1 MSTMMWEAIAA
12 NKQRSALLIVSL
24 ATLLALMGL
33 AIGFLLGGRPQ
44 SAYFGAFVGLCVW
57 GVLLLVNAMGGESV
71 LLASANARE
80 VSHDDA
86 PQLYNVVE
94 EMRIAASLPALPRVF
109 IIDTPVPNA
118 FAVGLKPER
127 ACVAVTTGLL
137 ERLERDELQGVIAHE
152 LGHISNRDTLF
163 MTLAGVTLGAIV
175 LLADFGMRMLFWGG
189 GGRRRSSSGK
199 GGGGAAILMIAALV
213 LAILAP
219 LVARLLTSPAR
230 ASANISPMPPPRS
243 SRATPPDSRMRCARS
258 RCSRTRN
265 KFPSTASSRR
275 CTPSIR
281 SPPPA
286 RSPSSA
292 RTRPRPSAS
301 GGCWKCRAPPDRPTP
316 PDRRRPPCGSAPLAV
331 FHGVEKSFPRD
342 V

>member
-152 LGHISNRDTLF
+152 LGHVANRDTLF

-189 GGRRRSSSGK
+189 GRRRSSSSGK
-199 GGGGAAILMIAALV
+199 GGGAAALLMIAALV

-219 LVARLLTSPAR
+219 LVARLLYFACSRQREYLADASAAQFTRYPAGLAR
-230 ASANISPMPPPRS
+230 ALRKISQEQDPKQIPVNRVVAPMYAINPL
-243 SRATPPDSRMRCARS
+243 AA
-258 RCSRTRN
+258 
-265 KFPSTASSRR
+265 AG
-275 CTPSIR
+275 
-281 SPPPA
+281 
-286 RSPSSA
+286 
-292 RTRPRPSAS
+292 SAS
-301 GGCWKCRAPPDRPTP
+301 IFGTHPPTAERI
-316 PDRRRPPCGSAPLAV
+316 RRLLEMQGAAGPADAT
-331 FHGVEKSFPRD
+331 
-342 V
+342 

>member
-12 NKQRSALLIVSL
+12 NKQRSALLIASL

-94 EMRIAASLPALPRVF
+94 EMRIAASLPAQPRVF

-127 ACVAVTTGLL
+127 ACVAVTTGLI
-137 ERLERDELQGVIAHE
+137 ERLARDELQGVIAHE
-152 LGHISNRDTLF
+152 LGHVANRDTLF

-189 GGRRRSSSGK
+189 GRRRSSSSGK
-199 GGGGAAILMIAALV
+199 GGGAAALLMIAALV

-219 LVARLLTSPAR
+219 LVARLLYFACSRQREYLADASAAQFTRYPAGLAR
-230 ASANISPMPPPRS
+230 ALRKISQEQDPKQIPVNRVVAPMYAVNPL
-243 SRATPPDSRMRCARS
+243 AA
-258 RCSRTRN
+258 
-265 KFPSTASSRR
+265 AG
-275 CTPSIR
+275 
-281 SPPPA
+281 
-286 RSPSSA
+286 
-292 RTRPRPSAS
+292 SAS
-301 GGCWKCRAPPDRPTP
+301 IFGTHPPTAERI
-316 PDRRRPPCGSAPLAV
+316 RRLLEMQGAAGPADAT
-331 FHGVEKSFPRD
+331 
-342 V
+342 